1 MKEYRIKRHRLQTVH
16 STNSFLREL
25 NGGDASFD
33 MELATTEFQTAGRG
47 QKGNSWESEKSK
59 NLLFSILL
67 HPVYVQPSKQFCI
80 SEAIALAVVKS
91 LKEIVAEESVAKDFS
106 VKWPNDIYWK
116 NKKIAGILIENELF
130 NYGSMTSTPKNIR
143 FFRDETVGVGININ
157 QQIFLSD
164 APNPVSLYNI
174 LGVNTNVEEVLDAII
189 KQFVANVSMIENG
202 QTALLHKEYM
212 DSLFRR
218 RGIYPYRDADS
229 EFMATIKDV
238 REDGRLILIDSDDK
252 ERIYEFKEVA
262 IVL

>member
-1 MKEYRIKRHRLQTVH
+1 MKEYKIKRHRLQTVH

-130 NYGSMTSTPKNIR
+130 GSTIR
-143 FFRDETVGVGININ
+143 DCIVGVGININ
-157 QQIFLSD
+157 QQNFISD

-174 LGVNTNVEEVLDAII
+174 LGVNTNVEELLDTII

-202 QTALLHKEYM
+202 QTALLHNEYM

-218 RGIYPYRDADS
+218 KGIYPYRDADS

-238 REDGRLILIDSDDK
+238 REDGRLILTDSDDK

>member
-1 MKEYRIKRHRLQTVH
+1 MKEYKIKRHRLQTVH

-91 LKEIVAEESVAKDFS
+91 LKEIVADELVAKDFS

-130 NYGSMTSTPKNIR
+130 GSTIR
-143 FFRDETVGVGININ
+143 DCIVGVGININ
-157 QQIFLSD
+157 QQNFISD

-174 LGVNTNVEEVLDAII
+174 LGVNTNVEEVLDTII

-202 QTALLHKEYM
+202 QTALLHNEYM

-218 RGIYPYRDADS
+218 KGIYPYRDADS

-238 REDGRLILIDSDDK
+238 REDGRLILTDSDDK

>member
-1 MKEYRIKRHRLQTVH
+1 MKEYKIKRHRLQTVH

-47 QKGNSWESEKSK
+47 QKGNSWESEQGK

-91 LKEIVAEESVAKDFS
+91 LKEIVADELVAKDFS

-130 NYGSMTSTPKNIR
+130 GSTIR
-143 FFRDETVGVGININ
+143 DCIVGVGININ

-218 RGIYPYRDADS
+218 KGIYPYRDADS

>member
-1 MKEYRIKRHRLQTVH
+1 MKEYKIKRHRLQTVH

-33 MELATTEFQTAGRG
+33 MELATTEFQTVGRG

-91 LKEIVAEESVAKDFS
+91 LKEIVADESVAKDFS

-130 NYGSMTSTPKNIR
+130 GSTIR
-143 FFRDETVGVGININ
+143 DCIVGVGININ

-218 RGIYPYRDADS
+218 KGIYPYRDCSS

-238 REDGRLILIDSDDK
+238 REDGRLILIDSDNK

>member
-1 MKEYRIKRHRLQTVH
+1 MKEYKIKRHRLQTVH

-91 LKEIVAEESVAKDFS
+91 LKEIVADELVAKDFS

-130 NYGSMTSTPKNIR
+130 GSTIR
-143 FFRDETVGVGININ
+143 DCIVGVGININ

-202 QTALLHKEYM
+202 QTALLHNEYM

-218 RGIYPYRDADS
+218 KGIYPYRDADS

-238 REDGRLILIDSDDK
+238 REDGRLILIDSNDK

>member
-1 MKEYRIKRHRLQTVH
+1 MKEYKIKRHRLQTVH

-47 QKGNSWESEKSK
+47 QKGNSWESEQSK

-130 NYGSMTSTPKNIR
+130 GSTIR
-143 FFRDETVGVGININ
+143 DCIVGVGININ
-157 QQIFLSD
+157 QQNFISD

-174 LGVNTNVEEVLDAII
+174 LGVNTNVEEVLDAIV

-218 RGIYPYRDADS
+218 KGFYPYRDFSS

-238 REDGRLILIDSDDK
+238 REDGRLILTDSDDK

>member
-1 MKEYRIKRHRLQTVH
+1 MKEYKIKRHRLQTVH

-47 QKGNSWESEKSK
+47 QKGNSWESEQSK

-91 LKEIVAEESVAKDFS
+91 LKEIVADELVAKDFS

-130 NYGSMTSTPKNIR
+130 GSTIR
-143 FFRDETVGVGININ
+143 DCIVGVGININ

-218 RGIYPYRDADS
+218 KGIYPYRDADS

>member
-1 MKEYRIKRHRLQTVH
+1 MKEYKIKRHRLQTVH

-91 LKEIVAEESVAKDFS
+91 LKEIVAEESVAKDFT

-130 NYGSMTSTPKNIR
+130 GSTIR
-143 FFRDETVGVGININ
+143 DCIVGVGININ

-218 RGIYPYRDADS
+218 KGIYPYRDADS

>member
-1 MKEYRIKRHRLQTVH
+1 MKEYKIKRHRLQTVH

-91 LKEIVAEESVAKDFS
+91 LKEIVADELVAKDFS

-130 NYGSMTSTPKNIR
+130 GSTIR
-143 FFRDETVGVGININ
+143 DCIVGVGININ
-157 QQIFLSD
+157 QQNFISD

-174 LGVNTNVEEVLDAII
+174 LGVNTNVEELLDTII

-202 QTALLHKEYM
+202 QTALLHNEYM

-218 RGIYPYRDADS
+218 KGIYPYRDADS
-229 EFMATIKDV
+229 DFMATIKDV
-238 REDGRLILIDSDDK
+238 REDGRLILTDSDDK

>member
-1 MKEYRIKRHRLQTVH
+1 MKEYKIKRHRLQTVH

-91 LKEIVAEESVAKDFS
+91 FKEIVADESVAKDFS

-130 NYGSMTSTPKNIR
+130 GSTIR
-143 FFRDETVGVGININ
+143 DCIVGVGININ

-218 RGIYPYRDADS
+218 KGTYPYRDFSS

-238 REDGRLILIDSDDK
+238 REDGRLILIDSNDK

>member
-1 MKEYRIKRHRLQTVH
+1 MKEYKIKRHRLQTVH

-130 NYGSMTSTPKNIR
+130 GSTIR
-143 FFRDETVGVGININ
+143 DCIVGVGININ
-157 QQIFLSD
+157 QQMFLSD

-202 QTALLHKEYM
+202 QTALLHNEYM

-218 RGIYPYRDADS
+218 NGIYPYRDADS

-238 REDGRLILIDSDDK
+238 REDGRLILTDSDDK

>member
-1 MKEYRIKRHRLQTVH
+1 MKEYKIKRHRLQTVH

-91 LKEIVAEESVAKDFS
+91 LKEIVADELVAKDFS

-130 NYGSMTSTPKNIR
+130 GSTIR
-143 FFRDETVGVGININ
+143 DCIVGVGININ
-157 QQIFLSD
+157 QQNFISD

-174 LGVNTNVEEVLDAII
+174 LGVNTNVEELLDTII

-202 QTALLHKEYM
+202 QTALLHNEYM

-218 RGIYPYRDADS
+218 KGIYPYRDADS

-238 REDGRLILIDSDDK
+238 REDGRLILTDSDDK

>member
-1 MKEYRIKRHRLQTVH
+1 MKEYKIKRHRLQTVH

-25 NGGDASFD
+25 NGDDASFD

-47 QKGNSWESEKSK
+47 QKGNSWESEQSK

-130 NYGSMTSTPKNIR
+130 GSTIR
-143 FFRDETVGVGININ
+143 DCIVGVGININ

-202 QTALLHKEYM
+202 QTALLHNEYM

-218 RGIYPYRDADS
+218 KGIYPYRDADS

-238 REDGRLILIDSDDK
+238 REDGRLILIDSDNK

>member
-1 MKEYRIKRHRLQTVH
+1 MKEYKIKRHRLQTVH

-47 QKGNSWESEKSK
+47 QKGNSWESEQSK

-91 LKEIVAEESVAKDFS
+91 LKEIVADELVAKDFS

-130 NYGSMTSTPKNIR
+130 GSTIR
-143 FFRDETVGVGININ
+143 DCIVGVGININ

-202 QTALLHKEYM
+202 QTALLHNEYM

-218 RGIYPYRDADS
+218 KGIYPYRDADS

-238 REDGRLILIDSDDK
+238 REDGRLILIDSNDK

>member
-1 MKEYRIKRHRLQTVH
+1 MKEYKIKRHRLQTVH

-47 QKGNSWESEKSK
+47 QKGNSWESEQSK

-91 LKEIVAEESVAKDFS
+91 LKEIVAEESVAKDFT

-130 NYGSMTSTPKNIR
+130 GSTIR
-143 FFRDETVGVGININ
+143 DCIVGVGININ
-157 QQIFLSD
+157 QQNFISD

-218 RGIYPYRDADS
+218 KGIYPYRDADS
-229 EFMATIKDV
+229 EFMATINDV
-238 REDGRLILIDSDDK
+238 REDGRLILIDSDNK

>member
-130 NYGSMTSTPKNIR
+130 GSTIR
-143 FFRDETVGVGININ
+143 DCIVGVGININ

>member
-1 MKEYRIKRHRLQTVH
+1 MKEYKIKRHRLQTVH

-25 NGGDASFD
+25 NGGDASYD

-130 NYGSMTSTPKNIR
+130 GSTIR
-143 FFRDETVGVGININ
+143 DCIVGVGININ

-218 RGIYPYRDADS
+218 KGIYPYRDCSS
-229 EFMATIKDV
+229 EFMATINDV
-238 REDGRLILIDSDDK
+238 REDGRLILTDSDDK
-252 ERIYEFKEVA
+252 ERIYEFKEVS

>member
-1 MKEYRIKRHRLQTVH
+1 MNEYKIKRHRLQTVH

-91 LKEIVAEESVAKDFS
+91 LKEIVADELVAKDFA

-130 NYGSMTSTPKNIR
+130 GSTIR
-143 FFRDETVGVGININ
+143 DCIVGVGININ
-157 QQIFLSD
+157 QQNFISD

-174 LGVNTNVEEVLDAII
+174 LGVITNVEEVLDAII

-218 RGIYPYRDADS
+218 KGIYPYRDADS

-238 REDGRLILIDSDDK
+238 REDGRLILTDSDDK

>member
-1 MKEYRIKRHRLQTVH
+1 MKEYKIKRHRLQTVH

-91 LKEIVAEESVAKDFS
+91 LKEIVADELVAKDFS

-130 NYGSMTSTPKNIR
+130 GSTIR
-143 FFRDETVGVGININ
+143 DCIVGVGININ
-157 QQIFLSD
+157 QQNFISD

-174 LGVNTNVEEVLDAII
+174 LGVNTNVEELLDTII
-189 KQFVANVSMIENG
+189 KQFVANISMIENG
-202 QTALLHKEYM
+202 QTALLHNEYM

-218 RGIYPYRDADS
+218 KGIYPYRDADS

-238 REDGRLILIDSDDK
+238 REDGRLILTDSDDK

>member
-1 MKEYRIKRHRLQTVH
+1 MKEYKIKRHRLQTVH

-91 LKEIVAEESVAKDFS
+91 LKEIVADELVAKDFS

-116 NKKIAGILIENELF
+116 N
-130 NYGSMTSTPKNIR
+130 R
-143 FFRDETVGVGININ
+143 
-157 QQIFLSD
+157 IF
-164 APNPVSLYNI
+164 
-174 LGVNTNVEEVLDAII
+174 
-189 KQFVANVSMIENG
+189 
-202 QTALLHKEYM
+202 
-212 DSLFRR
+212 
-218 RGIYPYRDADS
+218 
-229 EFMATIKDV
+229 
-238 REDGRLILIDSDDK
+238 
-252 ERIYEFKEVA
+252 
-262 IVL
+262 

>member
-1 MKEYRIKRHRLQTVH
+1 MKEYKIKRHRLQTVH

-91 LKEIVAEESVAKDFS
+91 LKEIVADELVAKDFS

-130 NYGSMTSTPKNIR
+130 GSTIR
-143 FFRDETVGVGININ
+143 DCIVGVGININ

-174 LGVNTNVEEVLDAII
+174 LGVITNVEEVLDAII

-202 QTALLHKEYM
+202 QTALLHNEYM

-218 RGIYPYRDADS
+218 NGIYPYRDADS

-238 REDGRLILIDSDDK
+238 REDGRLILTDSDDK

>member
-1 MKEYRIKRHRLQTVH
+1 MKEYKIKRHRLQTVH

-91 LKEIVAEESVAKDFS
+91 LKEIVADELVAKDFS

-130 NYGSMTSTPKNIR
+130 GSTIR
-143 FFRDETVGVGININ
+143 DCIVGVGININ
-157 QQIFLSD
+157 QQNFISD

-174 LGVNTNVEEVLDAII
+174 LGVITNVEEVLDTII

-202 QTALLHKEYM
+202 QTALLHNEYM

-218 RGIYPYRDADS
+218 KGIYPYRDADS
-229 EFMATIKDV
+229 EFMAAIKDV
-238 REDGRLILIDSDDK
+238 REDGRLILTDSDDK

-262 IVL
+262 VVL

>member
-1 MKEYRIKRHRLQTVH
+1 MKEYKIKRHRLQTVH

-91 LKEIVAEESVAKDFS
+91 LKEIVADELVAKDFS

-130 NYGSMTSTPKNIR
+130 GSTIR
-143 FFRDETVGVGININ
+143 DCIVGVGININ
-157 QQIFLSD
+157 QQNFISD

-202 QTALLHKEYM
+202 QTALLHNEYM

-218 RGIYPYRDADS
+218 KGIYPYRDADS

-238 REDGRLILIDSDDK
+238 RDDGRLILTDSDDK

>member
-1 MKEYRIKRHRLQTVH
+1 MKEYKIKRHRLQTVH

-47 QKGNSWESEKSK
+47 QKGNSWESEQSK

-91 LKEIVAEESVAKDFS
+91 LKEIVADELVAKDFS

-130 NYGSMTSTPKNIR
+130 GSTIR
-143 FFRDETVGVGININ
+143 DCIVGVGININ

-174 LGVNTNVEEVLDAII
+174 LGVNTNVEEVLDDII

-202 QTALLHKEYM
+202 KQPFCIK
-212 DSLFRR
+212 SIWILFSAE
-218 RGIYPYRDADS
+218 RDFTHTEIAVRNLWQPLKMYVK
-229 EFMATIKDV
+229 MA
-238 REDGRLILIDSDDK
+238 G
-252 ERIYEFKEVA
+252 
-262 IVL
+262 

>member
-1 MKEYRIKRHRLQTVH
+1 MKEYKIKRHRLQTVH

-91 LKEIVAEESVAKDFS
+91 LKEIVADELVAKDFS

-130 NYGSMTSTPKNIR
+130 GSTIR
-143 FFRDETVGVGININ
+143 DCIVGVGININ

-218 RGIYPYRDADS
+218 KGIYPYRDADS